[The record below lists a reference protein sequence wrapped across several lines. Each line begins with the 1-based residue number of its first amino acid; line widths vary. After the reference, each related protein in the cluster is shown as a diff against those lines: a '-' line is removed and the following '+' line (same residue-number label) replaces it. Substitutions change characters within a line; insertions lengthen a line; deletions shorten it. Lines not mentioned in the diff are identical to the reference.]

1 VNATIPASVS
11 ADRAPPA
18 AAARV
23 GDFRDPTVWLIALV
37 VAVVHLA
44 VATRYDFFRNEFY
57 FIVCGRRPDFG
68 YADQPPLVPLLAA
81 ATQLLGDNLF
91 LLRLPAAIAAAA
103 LAPVT
108 AAIAILL
115 GGGRGA
121 AIVAAL
127 AVSISPG
134 LTAITST
141 LGTPTFEPVGW
152 TLCAYF
158 LLRGVIRDDPPSLL
172 WAGLIAG
179 ISLEV
184 KYGVAIWLVGLA
196 LGLLLTDAR
205 RVMATRMF
213 WLAALLAAAIAA
225 PSLVWQALHGWPFL
239 EIVAYHSGEG
249 RSFTGGPLQFLKT
262 QALAMNIVLAPL
274 WVAGIVTPY
283 CIRALR
289 PARILSV
296 AFIVAAAATFA
307 AHGKEYYLFP
317 AYPTVLAAGAVAA
330 AGLSRWL
337 KGAWLALAVASFVP
351 IVPIVLP
358 ILDPAT
364 LRSYIV
370 RTHLAPAP
378 DQRAAVGA
386 PITQVFSDEFGW
398 RELESAVTGIFRNL
412 PASERATTGIF
423 AWNYGEA
430 AALDVFGRADG
441 LPPAMSGENQYFLWG
456 PASDDTRNL
465 IVVAGRPAFWR
476 KHCGSLDVAAPS
488 GAPLAMPYE
497 RDRTILICHDLLSPL
512 SQLWPSLKFSR
523 AKLDGRAAAP

>member
-1 VNATIPASVS
+1 MTVTTPASLDAV
-11 ADRAPPA
+11 RAPSTI
-18 AAARV
+18 ARRT
-23 GDFRDPTVWLIALV
+23 GDFRDPAVWLIALA
-37 VAVVHLA
+37 VALVHLA

-81 ATQLLGDNLF
+81 ATQLLGDNLL
-91 LLRLPAAIAAAA
+91 LLRLPAVIAAAA

-108 AAIAILL
+108 AAMAVLL

-121 AIVAAL
+121 AIVAAI

-134 LTAITST
+134 LTAIAST

-158 LLRGVIRDDPPSLL
+158 LLRAVMREERSALI

-184 KYGVAIWLVGLA
+184 KYGVAIWLVGLGG
-196 LGLLLTDAR
+196 GLALTDAR
-205 RVMATRMF
+205 RIMATRAF
-213 WLAALLAAAIAA
+213 WLAALLAAAIGA
-225 PSLVWQALHGWPFL
+225 PSLIWQALHGWPFL
-239 EIVAYHSGEG
+239 DIVAYHSDEG
-249 RSFTGGPLQFLKT
+249 RAFTGGPLHFFMT

-274 WVAGIVTPY
+274 WFAGLIAPFL
-283 CIRALR
+283 IRELR
-289 PARILSV
+289 PARVLSV

-317 AYPTVLAAGAVAA
+317 AYPAVLAAGAVAA
-330 AGLSRWL
+330 ARLNRWAIL
-337 KGAWLALAVASFVP
+337 AWLVLAIASFIP
-351 IVPIVLP
+351 IAPVTLP
-358 ILDPAT
+358 ILDPLT
-364 LRSYIV
+364 LRGYLDK
-370 RTHLAPAP
+370 TGLAPAP
-378 DQRAAVGA
+378 DQRAGVGA
-386 PITQVFSDEFGW
+386 PITEVFSDEFGW
-398 RELESAVTGIFRNL
+398 RELEAAVAAIFQKL
-412 PASERATTGIF
+412 PASERATTGVF

-441 LPPAMSGENQYFLWG
+441 LPQSMSGEDQYFLWG

-465 IVVAGRPAFWR
+465 IVVNGRPAFWN
-476 KHCGSLDVAAPS
+476 KHCGSLDIAGPS

-497 RDRTILICHDLLSPL
+497 RNRTILVCHDLLSPL

-523 AKLDGRAAAP
+523 AKLDAATVAP